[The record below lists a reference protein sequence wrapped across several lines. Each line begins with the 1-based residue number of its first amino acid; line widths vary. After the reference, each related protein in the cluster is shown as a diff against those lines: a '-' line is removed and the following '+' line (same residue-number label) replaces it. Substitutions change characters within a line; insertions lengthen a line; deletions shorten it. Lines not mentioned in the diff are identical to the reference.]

1 MEASRAFRPGEY
13 IYELAGLVPTDNLAE
28 HTNLSVIT
36 PHVDQ
41 GEVLEP
47 RVLCGPIRFINHH
60 CVSHNVQ
67 VGKSHSTILARHLN
81 FAVCFTA

>member
-13 IYELAGLVPTDNLAE
+13 IYELAGLVPTDNLAD

-36 PHVDQ
+36 PHADQ

-47 RVLCGPIRFINHH
+47 RVLFGPIRFINHH

-67 VGKSHSTILARHLN
+67 VCKSHSTILTRHLN
-81 FAVCFTA
+81 FAVCSTA